1 MQDMISSMATT
12 FGHQAPRIVGAILI
26 FLIGWI
32 VAGVVRGL
40 VSTLLSKTSI
50 DNKISGSL
58 GGENIG
64 VENMLATVA
73 YYVVMLMAGV
83 AALDALGLTAV
94 STPLNA
100 LSGQIMGYVPKLLG
114 AALLLVVAWVLATI
128 CKKLVT
134 TGLEKTNLD
143 SKIGGEVSEGSVPL
157 SKTLGD
163 VAYWLVFLVFL
174 PGLLSVLEIEGL
186 LEPINGMMNNF
197 LEFIPNLFG
206 AAIIFGVGWLVAKIV
221 QNIVVGILSASGVD
235 QGAEKMGIASTL
247 GKSSVSKSI
256 GTVVFALILL
266 PTVVGA
272 LDALKMRAVTEP
284 IKGLLESFVALIPA
298 LFGAFVVLAL
308 AHVIAKWL
316 QPLITSVLGSI
327 GTDRIPEL
335 LGLGQNEKK
344 IVLSD
349 LAAKFFYIA
358 VMVMAALEASR
369 MLGLES
375 LTAIVSETGAAAV
388 QVLVGCVI
396 FGIGLYLAR
405 LASDTIK
412 ASGMNQATLVA
423 SLARA
428 GILFLVGAMA
438 LRRMGLADEIIETAF
453 SLLLGAVAV
462 AIALAFGLGGRDA
475 AGKRVEGWFQS
486 IESKK

>member
-1 MQDMISSMATT
+1 MGAFEKEKIFVQDMISSMATT

-221 QNIVVGILSASGVD
+221 QNLS
-235 QGAEKMGIASTL
+235 
-247 GKSSVSKSI
+247 
-256 GTVVFALILL
+256 LIH
-266 PTVVGA
+266 
-272 LDALKMRAVTEP
+272 
-284 IKGLLESFVALIPA
+284 I
-298 LFGAFVVLAL
+298 
-308 AHVIAKWL
+308 
-316 QPLITSVLGSI
+316 
-327 GTDRIPEL
+327 
-335 LGLGQNEKK
+335 
-344 IVLSD
+344 
-349 LAAKFFYIA
+349 
-358 VMVMAALEASR
+358 
-369 MLGLES
+369 
-375 LTAIVSETGAAAV
+375 
-388 QVLVGCVI
+388 
-396 FGIGLYLAR
+396 
-405 LASDTIK
+405 
-412 ASGMNQATLVA
+412 
-423 SLARA
+423 
-428 GILFLVGAMA
+428 
-438 LRRMGLADEIIETAF
+438 
-453 SLLLGAVAV
+453 
-462 AIALAFGLGGRDA
+462 
-475 AGKRVEGWFQS
+475 
-486 IESKK
+486 